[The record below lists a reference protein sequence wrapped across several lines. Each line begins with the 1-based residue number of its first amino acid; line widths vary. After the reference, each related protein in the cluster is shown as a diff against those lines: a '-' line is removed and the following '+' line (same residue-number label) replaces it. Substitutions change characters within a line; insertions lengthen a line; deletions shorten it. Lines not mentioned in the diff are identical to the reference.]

1 MKHKDKVAIVTG
13 ASMGIG
19 KAMAFILADEGCH
32 VVCAA
37 RSRDKIEANAVA
49 IRAKGRRGLAV
60 ATDVSD
66 KNSVQQMVA
75 ATMITVPATGGQDPA
90 AAEELIN
97 ASDLNAKIQ
106 TRTIVSNQPEGTV
119 ARTVPGAGKS
129 VPRGS
134 QILIYI
140 SKGGT
145 LKVPDVAGMSVVD
158 AKSTLLA
165 AGFAAVSEPQ
175 ASQTQF
181 FVQSDTIP
189 AGFVVGTTPAA
200 GTSATATGAILLILS
215 TGP

>member
-1 MKHKDKVAIVTG
+1 
-13 ASMGIG
+13 
-19 KAMAFILADEGCH
+19 
-32 VVCAA
+32 
-37 RSRDKIEANAVA
+37 
-49 IRAKGRRGLAV
+49 
-60 ATDVSD
+60 
-66 KNSVQQMVA
+66 
-75 ATMITVPATGGQDPA
+75 
-90 AAEELIN
+90 
-97 ASDLNAKIQ
+97 
-106 TRTIVSNQPEGTV
+106 
-119 ARTVPGAGKS
+119 
-129 VPRGS
+129 
-134 QILIYI
+134 LIYI

-175 ASQTQF
+175 PSQTQF